1 MGASPQ
7 SLLLR
12 VSALP
17 AVSTRMLSTS
27 TAGGSFAGA
36 SWWLSKEVSWLCVLK
51 YVYLRV
57 WRSGEWLRELAWV
70 SLEKGML
77 REDLMA
83 LYNCPKVV
91 AKWGLASAP
100 R

>member
-1 MGASPQ
+1 MDNKVVQGLEHKPNER
-7 SLLLR
+7 L
-12 VSALP
+12 
-17 AVSTRMLSTS
+17 
-27 TAGGSFAGA
+27 
-36 SWWLSKEVSWLCVLK
+36 
-51 YVYLRV
+51 
-57 WRSGEWLRELAWV
+57 LRELGWV

-91 AKWGLASAP
+91 AKWRLASAP

>member
-1 MGASPQ
+1 M
-7 SLLLR
+7 
-12 VSALP
+12 
-17 AVSTRMLSTS
+17 
-27 TAGGSFAGA
+27 
-36 SWWLSKEVSWLCVLK
+36 LK

>member
-1 MGASPQ
+1 M
-7 SLLLR
+7 
-12 VSALP
+12 
-17 AVSTRMLSTS
+17 
-27 TAGGSFAGA
+27 
-36 SWWLSKEVSWLCVLK
+36 LK

-91 AKWGLASAP
+91 AKWRLASAP